1 MCLAS
6 FIPEIME
13 LEQIKNLRAYVV
25 GHPFFKILLQI
36 AQEAG
41 AEVYLVGGLVRD
53 QLLGRE
59 TQDWD
64 LTLSQNALRIAR
76 LFAEQTGGT
85 FVLLRQEGETAR
97 VVIDG
102 RNFDFCKFRGPD
114 LEGDLRGR
122 DFTINAIGL
131 SLPQAFRPGEWVL
144 VDPLGGIKDLEMGIL
159 RMAGPDCFK
168 QDPLRLLRAFRL
180 SAQLGLTMDPDTGL
194 AIKRWAGNLTQSAPE
209 RIHYEW
215 GLLLSHGHSFDSV
228 NQMDDAG
235 LLEIL
240 FPEMGRLK
248 GVEQDRYHHLDVF
261 QHSLRTLQCLEE
273 LIQKVIPLPTDLDAE
288 ISSYL
293 FEDRKATWLKESAL
307 FHDLGKGTTGAEK
320 EGHKTFYG
328 HAEASKNQF
337 ASVAQRYRLS
347 HQEKAF
353 VEKIIAGHMRP
364 LLLSQE
370 DRMGHLTLRA
380 MIRFVREGADDLSG
394 HFLLAL
400 ADSLAAQGK
409 EKPKDLEDRLKNL
422 WREALSI
429 RETLIRPLG
438 KKQALVSGRDLIG
451 LGLTPGPLFKTLL
464 SEIEEA
470 RLEGTILNREEALGW
485 VKKRLDP

>member
-1 MCLAS
+1 
-6 FIPEIME
+6 ME
-13 LEQIKNLRAYVV
+13 SEQIKNLRSHVV
-25 GHPFFKILLQI
+25 GHPFFKLLLQI
-36 AQEAG
+36 SQEAG

-53 QLLGRE
+53 RLLGRE
-59 TQDWD
+59 TLDWD
-64 LTLSQNALRIAR
+64 LTLSQKALEIAR
-76 LFAEQTGGT
+76 IFAEQTGGT

-102 RNFDFCKFRGPD
+102 RSFDFCKFRGPD

-131 SLPQAFRPGEWVL
+131 SLPQAFRPGEWAL
-144 VDPLGGIKDLEMGIL
+144 VDPLDGIKDLRMGIL

-180 SAQLGLTMDPDTGL
+180 SAQLGLTMDPDTRL
-194 AIKRWAGNLTQSAPE
+194 AIRKWAGNLTQSAPE

-215 GLLLSHGHSFDSV
+215 RLLLSQPNCFDSL
-228 NQMDDAG
+228 NQMDLVG
-235 LLEIL
+235 LLEVL
-240 FPEMGRLK
+240 SPELGRLK
-248 GVEQDRYHHLDVF
+248 GIEQDRYHHLDVF
-261 QHSLRTLQCLEE
+261 QHSLRTLQGLEE
-273 LIQKVIPLPTDLDAE
+273 LMRKVIPLPADLDGEIAYFLAE
-288 ISSYL
+288 
-293 FEDRKATWLKESAL
+293 KKGTWLKEAAL

-337 ASVAQRYRLS
+337 ALIAERYRLGR
-347 HQEKAF
+347 QEKAF
-353 VEKIIAGHMRP
+353 IERIIGRHMRP
-364 LLLSQE
+364 LLLLQE
-370 DRMGHLTLRA
+370 DRIGHMTRRA
-380 MIRFVREGADDLSG
+380 MIRFVREGAADLSG

-409 EKPKDLEDRLKNL
+409 EKPNDLEDRLKTL
-422 WREALSI
+422 WRKALSI
-429 RETLIRPLG
+429 RESLILPLG
-438 KKQALVSGRDLIG
+438 KKQALVSGRDLIE

-470 RLEGTILNREEALGW
+470 RLEGTISNREEALGW
-485 VKKRLDP
+485 VKKSWILKALSGAHNWD

>member
-1 MCLAS
+1 MHLVYLIPDL
-6 FIPEIME
+6 FIPETME
-13 LEQIKNLRAYVV
+13 SDQIKNLRSYVV
-25 GHPFFKILLQI
+25 GHPFFRILLQI

-53 QLLGRE
+53 RLLGRE

-64 LTLSQNALRIAR
+64 LTLSQKALRIAR
-76 LFAEQTGGT
+76 IFAEQTGGT

-102 RNFDFCKFRGPD
+102 RSFDFCKFRGPD

-144 VDPLGGIKDLEMGIL
+144 VDPLGGIKDLQMRIL

-215 GLLLSHGHSFDSV
+215 GLLLSQPDSFDSL
-228 NQMDDAG
+228 NQMDEVG

-248 GVEQDRYHHLDVF
+248 GMEQDRYHHLDVF
-261 QHSLRTLQCLEE
+261 QHSLLTLQCLEE
-273 LIQKVIPLPTDLDAE
+273 LIQKTYSPSRQTLMRKYLPIFPAE
-288 ISSYL
+288 Q
-293 FEDRKATWLKESAL
+293 KGTWLKEAAL
-307 FHDLGKGTTGAEK
+307 FHDLGKGTTGGEK

-337 ASVAQRYRLS
+337 ASIAERYRLS

-353 VEKIIAGHMRP
+353 IEKIIGRHMRP
-364 LLLSQE
+364 LLLVQE
-370 DRMGHLTLRA
+370 DRMGHLTRRA

-429 RETLIRPLG
+429 REDPYPS
-438 KKQALVSGRDLIG
+438 SGEKTGPCFREGFDRIG
-451 LGLTPGPLFKTLL
+451 ADT
-464 SEIEEA
+464 
-470 RLEGTILNREEALGW
+470 GTVIQ
-485 VKKRLDP
+485 DPAF